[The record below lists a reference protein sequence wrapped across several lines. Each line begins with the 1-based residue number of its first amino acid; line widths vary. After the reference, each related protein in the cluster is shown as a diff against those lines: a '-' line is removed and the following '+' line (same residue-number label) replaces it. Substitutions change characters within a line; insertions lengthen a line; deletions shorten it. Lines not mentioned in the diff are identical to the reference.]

1 MFSVMNIGTWRRP
14 SCTAM
19 VRPSMSGII
28 IEALDH
34 VWMMTFVPLRL
45 AASTFFASFGWT
57 YGPFFTDLDTVYLLC
72 RRLTMNR
79 SLGLF
84 FLRVR

>member
-1 MFSVMNIGTWRRP
+1 
-14 SCTAM
+14 M
-19 VRPSMSGII
+19 VRPSISGII

-34 VWMMTFVPLRL
+34 VWMMTLLPLRL
-45 AASTFFASFGWT
+45 AASTFLASFGWT
-57 YGPFFTDLDTVYLLC
+57 YGPFFTDLDNAYLLC

-84 FLRVR
+84 FLRVL

>member
-1 MFSVMNIGTWRRP
+1 
-14 SCTAM
+14 M

-34 VWMMTFVPLRL
+34 VWMMTLLLLRL
-45 AASTFFASFGWT
+45 AASTFLANFGWT
-57 YGPFFTDLDTVYLLC
+57 YGPFFIDRDTAYLLC

-79 SLGLF
+79 SLGFF
-84 FLRVR
+84 FLRVL